1 MRKSVL
7 AVLFLTFCP
16 LLIAQQAAQ
25 QTMDTDAVVKL
36 EKAGVSDAVIVDMI
50 DNSPCSF
57 DTSANGVIALQN
69 AGVHSD
75 VLIAIINRM
84 NALAQPRP
92 AYSAPPAAAPAD
104 PNDPMTP
111 HDAGVY
117 LMSDT
122 PAGNK
127 MVFID
132 RVGESAMKV
141 SNLAGAAFS
150 FGAAK
155 MKLKAEIPGPHA
167 AVRTTQS
174 RPVFYMYF
182 PDLSS
187 FAAFGG
193 AEMVTSPNQ
202 FSLLALDQQKQ
213 SRETVIARVGMGG
226 GSFGADAKKT
236 VLFTTDRVRP
246 HMYKIVPSA
255 DLKPGEYAFI
265 AVMPALTPETPPSTV
280 VYDFGI
286 DAK

>member
-1 MRKSVL
+1 MRKRIF
-7 AVLFLTFCP
+7 AVLFFAFCP

-36 EKAGVSDAVIVDMI
+36 EKAGVPDSVIIDMVET
-50 DNSPCSF
+50 SPCSF
-57 DTSANGVIALQN
+57 DTSANGVIDLQN
-69 AGVHSD
+69 AGVHSG

-84 NALAQPRP
+84 SALAHPRP
-92 AYSAPPAAAPAD
+92 AYSPAPAAAPTD
-104 PNDPMTP
+104 PNDPLAP

-117 LMSDT
+117 LMDDS
-122 PAGNK
+122 PGGGK
-127 MVFID
+127 MIFMD

-155 MKLKAEIPGPHA
+155 VKLKAEIPGAHA
-167 AVRTTQS
+167 AVRTTEK

-193 AEMVTSPNQ
+193 AQMVTSPNQ
-202 FSLLALDQQKQ
+202 FSLLALDEQKQ
-213 SRETVIARVGMGG
+213 NRETVIARMGMGG
-226 GSFGADAKKT
+226 GSFGADATKT

-246 HMYKIVPSA
+246 HIYKIEPSA

-265 AVMPALTPETPPSTV
+265 AVMPGVTPETPPSTV
-280 VYDFGI
+280 VYDFGV